1 MTRTRLTAAALV
13 VAALVLAGALTAAVV
28 VLLPGGTPANPEL
41 TAYAG
46 GESVTVPPTLF
57 CTVTISTCEVG
68 ATTTLPVPRG
78 GALQLSLPSEISAA
92 PWRLIS
98 VFTEADGSQRTE
110 DRFFRP
116 GERLAVTVGSAD
128 RTEQVAGVEVQ
139 LPSSVVDPQGV
150 PQASATWGISTDP
163 AVIAQIQGG

>member
-1 MTRTRLTAAALV
+1 MTRTRLTAAVLALV
-13 VAALVLAGALTAAVV
+13 ALVLAGALTAAVV
-28 VLLPGGTPANPEL
+28 VLLPGGTPENPQL

-46 GESVTVPPTLF
+46 GETITVPPTLF
-57 CTVTISTCEVG
+57 CNVAITSCEVG
-68 ATTTLPVPRG
+68 ATATLPVPRG
-78 GALQLSLPSEISAA
+78 KSLQISLPSEIADA

-98 VFTEADGSQRTE
+98 VFTEPDGTQRTE

-128 RTEQVAGVEVQ
+128 PREQVAGAEVQ
-139 LPSSVVDPQGV
+139 LPSSVVDAQGV

-163 AVIAQIQGG
+163 AVINQVQGG